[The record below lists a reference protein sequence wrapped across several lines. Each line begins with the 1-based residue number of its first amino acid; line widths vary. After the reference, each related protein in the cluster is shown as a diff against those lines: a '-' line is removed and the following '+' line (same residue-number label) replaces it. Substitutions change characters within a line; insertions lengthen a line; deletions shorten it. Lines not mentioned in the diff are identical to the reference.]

1 MRRTGLSIWSDLKD
15 CTAGCQD
22 TSQRGGSI
30 RFIVACLLRAIIIS
44 IVNDQDN
51 QVSLPSRKGPNLRM
65 VICKQ
70 YKSKANFRFKGRS
83 SHMYQNGCAWTLSAQ
98 PPHHGGSH
106 SNDCSHSLS
115 SRNRSSPNPTLAF
128 RQSPIETM
136 ISAIWNSLDLPAIAL
151 VQGASRILP
160 FSSYH
165 QLVLQIFTVF
175 APFYISVGTSLAPDR
190 LDLVFLIAIIA
201 L

>member
-83 SHMYQNGCAWTLSAQ
+83 SHMYQNGCAWTL
-98 PPHHGGSH
+98 
-106 SNDCSHSLS
+106 
-115 SRNRSSPNPTLAF
+115 NRRIMVAHILTTAPTLFHLAIDP
-128 RQSPIETM
+128 RQTQR
-136 ISAIWNSLDLPAIAL
+136 SLLDNLP
-151 VQGASRILP
+151 SKP
-160 FSSYH
+160 
-165 QLVLQIFTVF
+165 
-175 APFYISVGTSLAPDR
+175 
-190 LDLVFLIAIIA
+190 
-201 L
+201 

>member
-1 MRRTGLSIWSDLKD
+1 
-15 CTAGCQD
+15 
-22 TSQRGGSI
+22 
-30 RFIVACLLRAIIIS
+30 
-44 IVNDQDN
+44 
-51 QVSLPSRKGPNLRM
+51 
-65 VICKQ
+65 
-70 YKSKANFRFKGRS
+70 
-83 SHMYQNGCAWTLSAQ
+83 
-98 PPHHGGSH
+98 
-106 SNDCSHSLS
+106 
-115 SRNRSSPNPTLAF
+115 
-128 RQSPIETM
+128 M

-175 APFYISVGTSLAPDR
+175 APFYISAGTSLAPDR